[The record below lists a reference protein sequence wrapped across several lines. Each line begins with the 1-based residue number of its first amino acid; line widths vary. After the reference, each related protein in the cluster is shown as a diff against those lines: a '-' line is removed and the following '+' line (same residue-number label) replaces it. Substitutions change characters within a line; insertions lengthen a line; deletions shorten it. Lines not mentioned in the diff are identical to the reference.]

1 MNVYLIHLAMRM
13 QYVITHK
20 DPTSAHV
27 ILATVVMDLHAMV
40 SNAQHEY
47 MSVNRPNKHV

>member
-1 MNVYLIHLAMRM
+1 M

-40 SNAQHEY
+40 
-47 MSVNRPNKHV
+47 KH